1 MSTKK
6 VDLGEDK
13 ALSVLTFEDD
23 GAGKLHLGAVFLI
36 PTRKEGDQTF
46 YQPLGVKAP
55 ITAEQREAIVRMLG
69 GVMMKP
75 VTEDPNV
82 KDPDPIV

>member
-1 MSTKK
+1 MKK

-13 ALSVLTFEDD
+13 AFSVLTFEDD

-55 ITAEQREAIVRMLG
+55 ITAEQRDQIIQMLG
-69 GVMMKP
+69 GTAPCPK
-75 VTEDPNV
+75 
-82 KDPDPIV
+82 

>member
-1 MSTKK
+1 MSMKK

-13 ALSVLTFEDD
+13 AFSVLTFEDD

-55 ITAEQREAIVRMLG
+55 ITAEQRDQIIRMLG
-69 GVMMKP
+69 GTPCPK
-75 VTEDPNV
+75 
-82 KDPDPIV
+82 